1 MKVANWKISVM
12 ALLMGVLM
20 SPVMP
25 VHAIEALPTD
35 VTKPHHDHLD
45 GMIKR
50 REIRVLVHWS
60 KTDYFIDKGQQ
71 HGIAWEMSRDFE
83 KFINKELHK
92 QKTPISVVMVPVS
105 RDKLVTF
112 LEQGRGDI
120 SFSGMRETPE
130 LKGRIAFSAPIATN
144 VSEIVM
150 RHKSASPINTEDDL
164 SGKVFH
170 LRPSS
175 KYLSTLKQI
184 NSRLVARN
192 LPEAQVVPLSEHLAD
207 ADILEIMDAGLIEY
221 TILDGYRGDFW
232 ASIFPHVIADHAY
245 PLAEKMPVS
254 LGLRPGTPKLKAL
267 LDKFIQTHR
276 VGTAYGNTLVRRY
289 FKTNP
294 WARKALGKEEL
305 RRFESMVKLF
315 EKYGSKY
322 GFDPLMITAQGFQ
335 ESGLNQKRRSRV
347 GAVGVMQVMP
357 ATGRSLKV
365 GDIRK
370 LEPNIHAG
378 VKYMDHMAEVYFSDP
393 AIDPVNRTLF
403 CFAAYNAGPSR
414 ISRLRKVAAARGLD
428 PNVWFDNVELVVAEK
443 VSHETVQYVVNI
455 SKYYVAYKLL
465 EEQTRKRENA
475 IRATIESTN

>member
-1 MKVANWKISVM
+1 MKVMNRIVATTG
-12 ALLMGVLM
+12 LLIGMLLL
-20 SPVMP
+20 VMP
-25 VHAIEALPTD
+25 VHAIDALPTNI
-35 VTKPHHDHLD
+35 TSPHYDHLD

-50 REIRVLVHWS
+50 RQIRVLVHWS

-71 HGIAWEMSRDFE
+71 HGIAWEMARDFE
-83 KFINKELHK
+83 KFVNKELHT

-112 LEQGRGDI
+112 LEQGRGDM

-130 LKGRIAFSAPIATN
+130 LKGRIAFSAPIAIN

-150 RHKSASPINTEDDL
+150 RHKSAPAITRDSDL

-175 KYLSTLKQI
+175 KYMSTLKQI
-184 NSRLVARN
+184 NDNLASRG

-207 ADILEIMDAGLIEY
+207 ADILELMDAGLIDY
-221 TILDGYRGDFW
+221 TILDSYRGDFW
-232 ASIFPHVIADHAY
+232 ASIFPKVIADHDY
-245 PLAEKMPVS
+245 PLAEHMPINI
-254 LGLRPGTPKLKAL
+254 GLRLGTPRLKAL

-294 WARKALGKEEL
+294 WARKAMGKEEL
-305 RRFESMVKLF
+305 RRFKSMVGLF
-315 EKYGSKY
+315 EKYGDKY

-335 ESGLNQKRRSRV
+335 ESGLDQMRRSRV
-347 GAVGVMQVMP
+347 GAIGVMQVMP
-357 ATGRSLKV
+357 ATGKSLKV
-365 GDIRK
+365 GDIHK

-465 EEQTRKRENA
+465 EEQNRKREQA
-475 IRATIESTN
+475 IKAAKKASG